1 MRTPFI
7 GLAAA
12 ALALVHLAASAQAPA
27 TADIVVPN
35 EHLTAQGIPPI
46 STALAARLAGYNDF
60 RPRVLLDWH
69 PVKRELLLSTRGKG
83 VGNQLHIVR
92 SPMGELEQL
101 TDFPDPVQAASFE
114 PKTGAYLVYARDEG
128 GSEASQLY
136 RLDLDTRKT
145 TLLTDTNEKHALG
158 KWSNAGDRLLVH
170 STQLDKTGK
179 RAEVTT
185 DLWVVDPLKPGSGR
199 RKIAALPGGGWGD
212 IKWSPD
218 DRQLVAVNSKSINEA
233 SVWLIDVASGA
244 RRQILPDPADAAAP
258 AQAWANPNFTAD
270 GKALVLTSD
279 REGEF
284 HQLTHVDL
292 ATLKQSPWTRHI
304 AWDVQAAE
312 ISKSGALVAGVVNND
327 GMAELHMFDAAG
339 KELARPVLPVG
350 GVTGLKWGR
359 GDEMAFSLDSARSPN
374 ELYTLNARSGKVEQW
389 TRSNAPIDSS
399 AFPDSSVVRWKSFDG
414 RSISGLV
421 TRPGAKFT
429 GKRPVLIA
437 IHGGPEG
444 QATAGFLNR
453 WNYLVNELGVVLIQ
467 PNVRGSSGYGKSF
480 LKLDDGVLREDSVKD
495 IGALLDWI
503 GAQPD
508 LDARRVMVAGGSYGG
523 YMSLAVATN
532 YASRIVGAIDIVG
545 ISDFTTFLE
554 NTESYRRD
562 LRRVEYGDERDPMM
576 RAYLQRIAPMN
587 NAHRISKPLF
597 VVQGKNDPRV
607 PLSESEQMVAKVRK
621 NGVPVWY
628 LMADNEGHGFR
639 RKPNVDFYNYA
650 VVRFVEEYL
659 LK

>member
-1 MRTPFI
+1 MRTPII

-12 ALALVHLAASAQAPA
+12 ALALVHLAPFAQAPEA
-27 TADIVVPN
+27 RFIAPN

-46 STALAARLAGYNDF
+46 PASLAARLAGYNDF

-69 PVKRELLLSTRGKG
+69 PIRRELLLSTRGKG

-92 SPMGELEQL
+92 GPMGELEQL
-101 TDFPDPVQAASFE
+101 TDFPDPVQDASFE
-114 PKTGAYLVYARDEG
+114 PKTGAYIVYARDEG

-136 RLDLDTRKT
+136 RLDLDTRKS
-145 TLLTDTNEKHALG
+145 TLLTDPREKHGLG
-158 KWSNAGDRLLVH
+158 EWSHSGERLLVD

-179 RAEVTT
+179 RTEVTT
-185 DLWVVDPLKPGSGR
+185 DLWIIDPLKPGSGS
-199 RKIAALPGGGWGD
+199 RKLAALPGGGWGD
-212 IKWSPD
+212 IKWSLD
-218 DRQLVAVNSKSINEA
+218 DRQLVAINFKSINDS
-233 SVWLIDVASGA
+233 SVWLIDAASGA
-244 RRQILPDPADAAAP
+244 RRQILPDPADTGAP
-258 AQAWANPNFTAD
+258 AQAWASPNFTAD
-270 GKALVLTSD
+270 GKALILTTD

-292 ATLKQSPWTRHI
+292 ASLKQTPWSRHI
-304 AWDVQAAE
+304 PWDVQTAE
-312 ISKSGALVAGVVNND
+312 LSKSGALVAGVVNND
-327 GMAELHMFDAAG
+327 GMAGLHLFDAAG
-339 KELARPVLPVG
+339 KELARPALPVG

-359 GDEMAFSLDSARSPN
+359 GGEVAFSLDSARSPN
-374 ELYTLNARSGKVEQW
+374 ELYTFNPSTGKTEQW
-389 TRSNAPIDSS
+389 TRSTAPVDSS
-399 AFPDSSVVRWKSFDG
+399 SFRDSSVVRWKSFDG
-414 RSISGLV
+414 RSISGLM
-421 TRPGAKFT
+421 TRPGAQFQ
-429 GKRPVLIA
+429 GRRPVLIS

-444 QATAGFLNR
+444 QSKAGFLGR
-453 WNYLVNELGVVLIQ
+453 WNYLVNELGVVMIQ

-480 LKLDDGVLREDSVKD
+480 LKLDNGYQREDSVKD

-503 GAQPD
+503 ATQPD
-508 LDARRVMVAGGSYGG
+508 LDPRRVMVMGGSYGG

-576 RAYLQRIAPMN
+576 RAHLQRIAPMT

-639 RKPNVDFYNYA
+639 RKPNVDFYGFA